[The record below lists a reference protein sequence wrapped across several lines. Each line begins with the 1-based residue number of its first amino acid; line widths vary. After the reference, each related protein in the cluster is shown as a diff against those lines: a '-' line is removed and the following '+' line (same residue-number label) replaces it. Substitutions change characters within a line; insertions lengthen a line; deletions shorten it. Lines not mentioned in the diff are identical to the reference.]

1 MLVTSGAA
9 MNVEQ
14 QAKPLYQVVVESVL
28 SQVESGQLQANE
40 RLPSESELCKI
51 YSVGRNT
58 IRRAIME
65 LVSAKILRTVP
76 GVGTFVVDTR
86 VDKTAEYLFGFTQEM
101 QLHGEKIT
109 SRVLEAK
116 IIAADPFLAR
126 RLQIQ
131 LGAEVVYLYRVR
143 FMDDKPA
150 AIERSYL
157 AHELCPGILNND
169 FSDCSL
175 YETLSKVYDKRPDHA
190 EQVIEASLAT
200 PEVARLLDLTSPAVV
215 LVFHRETRLDN
226 GQVIE
231 YVESELRAD
240 LFRFHTNLRIQAPQ
254 GEFAFRRLPYKM
266 ERESRIPHESGPRI
280 IRIEA

>member
-1 MLVTSGAA
+1 
-9 MNVEQ
+9 MNVER

-58 IRRAIME
+58 VRRAIRE
-65 LVSAKILRTVP
+65 LVSANILRTVP

-101 QLHGEKIT
+101 QLHGGKVT

-116 IIAADPFLAR
+116 IISADPFLAR

-143 FMDDKPA
+143 IMDDKPA

-169 FSDCSL
+169 FSECSL

-200 PEVARLLDLTSPAVV
+200 PEVARLLDLTPPAVV
-215 LVFHRETRLDN
+215 LVFHRETRLDS

-240 LFRFHTNLRIQAPQ
+240 LFRFHTNLRIHAPQ
-254 GEFAFRRLPYKM
+254 GEFAFRRLPYRI
-266 ERESRIPHESGPRI
+266 ESESRISQGSGS
-280 IRIEA
+280 

>member
-1 MLVTSGAA
+1 
-9 MNVEQ
+9 MNLEQ

-28 SQVESGQLQANE
+28 SQVESGDLQANE

-58 IRRAIME
+58 IRRAIRE

-126 RLQIQ
+126 FNWGLRLCI
-131 LGAEVVYLYRVR
+131 
-143 FMDDKPA
+143 F
-150 AIERSYL
+150 IECGSWMTNPL
-157 AHELCPGILNND
+157 PLND
-169 FSDCSL
+169 
-175 YETLSKVYDKRPDHA
+175 
-190 EQVIEASLAT
+190 
-200 PEVARLLDLTSPAVV
+200 
-215 LVFHRETRLDN
+215 
-226 GQVIE
+226 
-231 YVESELRAD
+231 
-240 LFRFHTNLRIQAPQ
+240 RI
-254 GEFAFRRLPYKM
+254 
-266 ERESRIPHESGPRI
+266 
-280 IRIEA
+280 